1 MSYTHT
7 RVQFPRCTD
16 VNYHGFHGTRR
27 SKQAD
32 GEKRKKRGVT
42 GSWRR
47 AGSTSSSLP
56 VFTVYRLDVS
66 RWPSNVGRRADNLSV
81 RLFWMFSDGGHM
93 VAVHRRLNLR
103 LFLSPPLSFS
113 LSPSLSY
120 TLFRA
125 SLFRWLFWKRKQSS
139 PFWKKTS
146 GRRVT
151 IRRNGY
157 TRCTLLDTSK
167 GRGTRSEIVPTQHS
181 TQFFTD
187 TSVQSDLTW
196 SIWSRNFE
204 SGRFRDN
211 LFLTSLIIDNELRYL
226 GTAPSISYFHAIVN
240 AMLLLGRGINGG
252 KWREVDNRE
261 TKSRVTC
268 CASGRRVK
276 F

>member
-7 RVQFPRCTD
+7 CVQFPRCTD

-103 LFLSPPLSFS
+103 LFLSPPLSSS
-113 LSPSLSY
+113 LSLPLSH
-120 TLFRA
+120 THSSARA
-125 SLFRWLFWKRKQSS
+125 CSAGCFEKESS
-139 PFWKKTS
+139 RVPS
-146 GRRVT
+146 GRR
-151 IRRNGY
+151 
-157 TRCTLLDTSK
+157 LLADAS
-167 GRGTRSEIVPTQHS
+167 RFAE
-181 TQFFTD
+181 TD
-187 TSVQSDLTW
+187 THVAPSWILRREEGYVLKLFQHNTRHNFSQIHPFKVISPDQSDLEISKVVVFGT
-196 SIWSRNFE
+196 
-204 SGRFRDN
+204 
-211 LFLTSLIIDNELRYL
+211 TS
-226 GTAPSISYFHAIVN
+226 S
-240 AMLLLGRGINGG
+240 
-252 KWREVDNRE
+252 
-261 TKSRVTC
+261 
-268 CASGRRVK
+268 
-276 F
+276 